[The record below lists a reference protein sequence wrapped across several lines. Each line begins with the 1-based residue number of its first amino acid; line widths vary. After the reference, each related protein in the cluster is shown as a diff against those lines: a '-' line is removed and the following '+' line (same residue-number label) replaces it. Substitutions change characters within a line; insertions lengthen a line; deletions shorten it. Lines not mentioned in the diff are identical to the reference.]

1 MKNKIL
7 KGITYFMGTVFLL
20 SASCLDSDGFTVNF
34 ICAGC
39 LAWLVLFLIA
49 NRKRFLNEI
58 I

>member
-20 SASCLDSDGFTVNF
+20 SASAINDVNWLPEI
-34 ICAGC
+34 ICAIT
-39 LAWLVLFLIA
+39 LSWLVLFLVA